1 MNYLIIGTGGVGG
14 CIAGFLALAGKD
26 VTCIARGKHLEAIRR
41 QGLHLKSDLKG
52 EHFLPVKACTAEEY
66 QGKADVILVCVKGY
80 SIDSIRPV
88 LERAATPDTLVIP
101 ILNVYGTGPRIGR
114 LVPSVKVL
122 DGCIYI
128 GRRGNQSDGQHLP
141 PGVRCASAAAGGA
154 RTAGEDCR
162 RTPRVRHQGGR
173 VGRHQ
178 PGYVH
183 QMVVHLGHGLHGCL
197 SRRADGRGRDQLHR
211 QRSAELQP

>member
-52 EHFLPVKACTAEEY
+52 EHFLRVKACTAEEY

-101 ILNVYGTGPRIGR
+101 ILNVYGTGP
-114 LVPSVKVL
+114 
-122 DGCIYI
+122 
-128 GRRGNQSDGQHLP
+128 
-141 PGVRCASAAAGGA
+141 ASAAW
-154 RTAGEDCR
+154 RLR
-162 RTPRVRHQGGR
+162 
-173 VGRHQ
+173 
-178 PGYVH
+178 
-183 QMVVHLGHGLHGCL
+183 
-197 SRRADGRGRDQLHR
+197 SRCSTGV
-211 QRSAELQP
+211 STS